1 MTCASPKNVFFLHK
15 LMVFEQTVTLRLD
28 VFKPAYA
35 LAWVKNMH
43 RLMVFAPTCSIL
55 IEFRSPRKWKTLHR
69 LMVFTFS
76 ISTLYDDDLVC
87 KRQKPAQAHGFCILW
102 LSTIGL
108 QSCLGGA
115 ETCTSTWF
123 LYPVVQRYRTM
134 IELGSDKSCTSTW
147 SLRS

>member
-1 MTCASPKNVFFLHK
+1 MEFETDKHFL
-15 LMVFEQTVTLRLD
+15 LD
-28 VFKPAYA
+28 VFKHASA
-35 LAWVKNMH
+35 LAWVKNLH
-43 RLMVFAPTCSIL
+43 ILMVFAPTFSIL

-108 QSCLGGA
+108 QSCLGGT

-123 LYPVVQRYRTM
+123 LYPVVQRYRTCQNAPPTHHWNR
-134 IELGSDKSCTSTW
+134 GSLYKGYFKHV
-147 SLRS
+147 SLICC